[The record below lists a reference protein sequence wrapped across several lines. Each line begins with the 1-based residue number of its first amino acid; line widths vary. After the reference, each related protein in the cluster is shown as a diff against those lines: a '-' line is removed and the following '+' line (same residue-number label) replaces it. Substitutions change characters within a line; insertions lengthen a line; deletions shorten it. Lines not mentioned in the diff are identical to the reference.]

1 MSHHFS
7 GPAFGFPRGD
17 ARLDFTDLF
26 AFPKPREPG
35 RSILIIDVHPSADAE
50 SKPTTTEPFAPEAQ
64 YELRIDR
71 NGDGVADVA
80 YRVRVASEAGKQMAT
95 LRRIEGARAAG
106 LGDDGEVIVDR
117 VPVCTGRD
125 VRVGEGSDHRF
136 FAGWRS
142 DPFFFDVAGAL
153 DNMQFTGRD
162 FFADK
167 DICSIVLDVPDSVLG
182 PGRVGLWAR
191 VLVRGNDGRWVQ
203 VERGAH
209 AQQAVFLAGEVRE
222 AYQAGEPA
230 EDARFVAPFAHALE
244 HTGGYSPDDAK
255 RAAQKL
261 LPDIMHYVPGQP
273 ASYPTNGRR
282 LTDDVSA
289 HFLPIL
295 TNGKVKNS
303 RALAHRDFLD
313 DFPYVGSPHRG

>member
-7 GPAFGFPRGD
+7 GPDFGFPRGD

-26 AFPKPREPG
+26 AFPKPKDPG
-35 RSILIIDVHPSADAE
+35 RSILIVDVHPSANGE

-80 YRVRVASEAGKQMAT
+80 YRVRVASEAGKQTAT

-117 VPVCTGRD
+117 VPVCMGRD
-125 VRVGEGSDHRF
+125 VRVGEGREHRF

-142 DPFFFDVAGAL
+142 DPFFFDVVGAL
-153 DNMQFTGRD
+153 NDMQFTGRD

-182 PGRVGLWAR
+182 SGRIGLWAR
-191 VLVRGNDGRWVQ
+191 ILVRDGDRWVQ

-209 AQQAVFLAGEVRE
+209 PQQTPFLAGEVRE
-222 AYQAGEPA
+222 AYLAGEPA

-244 HTGGYSPDDAK
+244 HTGGYSPYDAK

-261 LPDIMHYVPGQP
+261 LPDIMYYVPGQP

-282 LTDDVSA
+282 LTDDVTA
-289 HFLPIL
+289 WFLPIF

-303 RALAHRDFLD
+303 RAVAHRDFLD
-313 DFPYVGSPHRG
+313 DFPYLGPPHRG